1 MQDHAVVAAV
11 VAGDADGFAAVYD
24 QYATSLYACC
34 RAVLPESEAG
44 EAVLDTFLVATVKL
58 DGLRDP
64 DRLGPWLH
72 AVARNECLRRLGPG
86 LQIPPAIPAAIP
98 AAIRAAADH
107 GGESPEVPLPADL
120 RGQVLTACA
129 DHSPAGRAHRMS
141 VAHRAGEF
149 GPAGFPK
156 AIGSSSPW
164 WRRWARRHPGV
175 VAAAAAAA
183 ALAVT
188 AGITVALTAGGSHRP
203 QASGLGL
210 SGGEPAP
217 ASSTASGATSRAPSP
232 APATP
237 ASTQPTS
244 PAALAGATS
253 AGPSTGPGTAA
264 PSASSS
270 GTSPALSPS
279 PSPSPSSLPAQ
290 GYLLVA
296 PDKLMLTSKSGTPA
310 SGSFLLTAANGPV
323 SNYTVRVAAMPG
335 RVTVAPADGSILING
350 HVKVTVTVTSK
361 VGLTTHI
368 VVQPGN
374 LTVTVI
380 YKVKPAPPPPS
391 KPKALEGEE
400 PVEFG
405 PGG

>member
-34 RAVLPESEAG
+34 RAVLPEPEAAG
-44 EAVLDTFLVATVKL
+44 AVLDTFLIATVKL

-86 LQIPPAIPAAIP
+86 QEIPPAIPAAIP

-107 GGESPEVPLPADL
+107 GGEPPEVPLLADL

-129 DHSPAGRAHRMS
+129 DNSPAGRAHRMS
-141 VAHRAGEF
+141 VAHRAGVF

-156 AIGSSSPW
+156 AIGSSGPW
-164 WRRWARRHPGV
+164 WRRRHPGV
-175 VAAAAAAA
+175 VAAAAAVAT
-183 ALAVT
+183 LAVT

-210 SGGEPAP
+210 SGGVPAP
-217 ASSTASGATSRAPSP
+217 ASSTAPGAVSRAPSP
-232 APATP
+232 ARTTP

-244 PAALAGATS
+244 PAALAGTTS
-253 AGPSTGPGTAA
+253 AGPSTEPGTTA
-264 PSASSS
+264 PGASSP
-270 GTSPALSPS
+270 GTSPS
-279 PSPSPSSLPAQ
+279 PSPSPSSWPAQ

-296 PDKLMLTSKSGTPA
+296 PGKLMLTSKSGTPA
-310 SGSFLLTAANGPV
+310 SGSFLLTAAIGPV
-323 SNYTVRVAAMPG
+323 SNYTVRVAALPG
-335 RVTVAPADGSILING
+335 RVTVAPADGSIPVGG
-350 HVKVTVTVTSK
+350 HVEVTVRVTSK

-374 LTVTVI
+374 LTVTVV
-380 YKVKPAPPPPS
+380 YKVK
-391 KPKALEGEE
+391 L
-400 PVEFG
+400 
-405 PGG
+405 